1 MVPVNFQERV
11 ASGDIPED
19 AAEITAG
26 CKQLLR
32 VNSRVSQTVAV
43 CIAKMYEAL
52 DLREWVNWCR
62 DELGLD
68 SVSYRSH
75 LAKVGKLLLSLLR
88 DESALPTYTRL
99 FECDVMKLLALARV
113 PESEVVSFL
122 SHNPDFERI
131 SRDELRRRV
140 AEWLGEEVSQAPEQ
154 PELPGFEAALAAA
167 ASLPAESFADAVKTP
182 EHAEQ
187 ALFSVTLRVSFFT
200 MPEGR
205 AFAGA
210 SVGSFRRMISCGAI
224 SLLPAPQPSA
234 KPM

>member
-99 FECDVMKLLALARV
+99 FECDVMKLLALARAQQLRILRGANWCF
-113 PESEVVSFL
+113 SKGKSGCWYQRRNDFL
-122 SHNPDFERI
+122 KNIWYLICHRI
-131 SRDELRRRV
+131 
-140 AEWLGEEVSQAPEQ
+140 
-154 PELPGFEAALAAA
+154 
-167 ASLPAESFADAVKTP
+167 
-182 EHAEQ
+182 
-187 ALFSVTLRVSFFT
+187 
-200 MPEGR
+200 
-205 AFAGA
+205 
-210 SVGSFRRMISCGAI
+210 
-224 SLLPAPQPSA
+224 
-234 KPM
+234 